1 MAKYEINYACGCVKT
16 VNLYGHHKD
25 RERTIE
31 WLKTQECP
39 ECKRRRE
46 NEESAAK
53 AKAAGRPELTGTEK
67 QIAWA
72 NTIRENTV
80 AEISAEKGATAEQAA
95 ERQMRSVLEI
105 ATTGIYKKS
114 AVETVYERIE
124 KRLRKELK
132 DDQPKIMDAAKAI
145 AAQLGDDRTAKVV
158 ELILA
163 AVNTITEAKEWI
175 DNRSDA
181 VRMLA
186 DIVAADL
193 VNQVK

>member
-1 MAKYEINYACGCVKT
+1 MAKYEIHHACGCVRT

-31 WLKTQECP
+31 WLENQECP
-39 ECKRRRE
+39 ECKRQRE

-53 AKAAGRPELTGTEK
+53 AKAAGRPELTGSEK

-72 NTIRENTV
+72 NTIREQTI
-80 AEISAEKGATAEQAA
+80 ETISGGRKSATS
-95 ERQMRSVLEI
+95 RILDI
-105 ATTGIYKKS
+105 ASTGICQKD
-114 AVETVYERIE
+114 AAETVYERIE
-124 KRLRKELK
+124 KRLRKELN
-132 DDQPKIMDAAKAI
+132 DDQPKIMDAARTI
-145 AAQLGDDRTAKVV
+145 AQRLGDDRTAKVI
-158 ELILA
+158 ELLIA
-163 AVNTITEAKEWI
+163 AANAITEAKEWI
-175 DNRSDA
+175 DNRDEA

>member
-1 MAKYEINYACGCVKT
+1 MAKYEINHACGCVRT
-16 VNLYGHHKD
+16 VNLYGPHKD

-31 WLKTQECP
+31 WLETQECP

-53 AKAAGRPELTGTEK
+53 AKAAGRPELTGSEK

-72 NTIRENTV
+72 NTIREQ
-80 AEISAEKGATAEQAA
+80 TAEAIRGGRKSATSQI
-95 ERQMRSVLEI
+95 LDI
-105 ATTGIYKKS
+105 ASTGICSKD

-124 KRLRKELK
+124 KRLRKELN

-145 AAQLGDDRTAKVV
+145 AARLGDDRTAKVV
-158 ELILA
+158 ELLLA
-163 AVNTITEAKEWI
+163 AVNTITEAKKWI
-175 DNRSDA
+175 DNRDDA

>member
-1 MAKYEINYACGCVKT
+1 MAKYEIHHACGCVRT

-31 WLKTQECP
+31 WLETQECP
-39 ECKRRRE
+39 ECKRQRE

-53 AKAAGRPELTGTEK
+53 AKAAGRPELTGSEK

-72 NTIRENTV
+72 NTIREQTV
-80 AEISAEKGATAEQAA
+80 EAISGGRKSATS
-95 ERQMRSVLEI
+95 RILDI
-105 ATTGIYKKS
+105 ASTGVCQKD

-124 KRLRKELK
+124 KRLRKELN

-145 AAQLGDDRTAKVV
+145 AARLGDDRTAKVV
-158 ELILA
+158 ELLLA

-175 DNRSDA
+175 DNRDDA